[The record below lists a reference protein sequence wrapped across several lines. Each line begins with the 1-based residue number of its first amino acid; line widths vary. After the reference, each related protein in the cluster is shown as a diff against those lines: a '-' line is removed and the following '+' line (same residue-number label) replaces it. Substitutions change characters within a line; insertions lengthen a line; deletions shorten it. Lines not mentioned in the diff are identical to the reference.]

1 MRAVWTIA
9 RRELNALFDHP
20 MGYILLVVFIAI
32 NNFLFFAQAYQLGVA
47 ELRPMLGLLPWLFL
61 FFIPAVTMR
70 ALAEDLRSGTIE
82 VVLAQPITELELLI
96 GKYVGQVLFIWI
108 ALGLTLAIPLGFSI
122 GADLHLGVIFAQY
135 VGSALFAAGFAAI
148 GLWASSLGNTQITAF
163 IVGVAVMFLFVFMGL
178 DMLVTG
184 LPPVLA
190 TVAANLG
197 VLAHFENIS
206 RGVVDLRDVVYFVTL
221 SAVFLVLAYGALIG
235 RKLAPKGDALKR
247 MRTGT
252 IVLVV
257 TLIVVNLFGRHI
269 GGRLDFTPGNVYT
282 LSRATR
288 DIARNLHDI
297 VTIKL
302 FVSRE
307 LPPQIA
313 LSKRDIDD
321 LLSDLRSA
329 GGGNIRVIER
339 DPAEDEEV
347 ANDARS
353 LGIMPVQ
360 FNVVG
365 QDQLTVQEGYM
376 GLAVQYADETE
387 TIPLI
392 RTTDDLEY
400 RLASYIRT
408 LTREAEPLIGLV
420 AEGGMSIPG
429 QQAQGPTYNTIRGAL
444 DEMYEVR
451 NVNLST
457 EMVVPGEFSALVLAG
472 SPPMIEDSVAAK
484 VQAYLQGGG
493 NALVMASGMQLS
505 PQMQQPFAGPTPVA
519 WNQVLEPY
527 GVSVGTNMV
536 FDLLANERVS
546 VPANFGR
553 IFVSY
558 PFWLR
563 GLSTKAASVNQEI
576 ESVFMPWS
584 SEVDTAE
591 AAAGTITPL
600 FVTSNAGGVES
611 GQAYIDPRRTEF
623 PQNDLASRLVGVMVN
638 PANAVDGA
646 EDDPEPTDETS
657 MPTAPAGRVVVLGN
671 GEFATDQW
679 VRNAPQN
686 VTFVLN
692 TVDWLV
698 QDEGLIGIRSKDR
711 SPPPL
716 VFESATLRDFVR
728 YGNVYGIPLL
738 IVIAAIVRLLK
749 RRQAKRQQYV
759 PFTRQEVT

>member
-1 MRAVWTIA
+1 MKPIWTIA
-9 RRELNALFDHP
+9 RRELKSVFDHP
-20 MGYILLVVFIAI
+20 MGYILLVVFVGL
-32 NNFLFFAQAYQLGVA
+32 NNFLFFAQAYQMGIA
-47 ELRPMLGLLPWLFL
+47 ELRPMLGLIPWLFL

-70 ALAEDLRSGTIE
+70 SLAEDLRSGTIE

-96 GKYVGQVLFIWI
+96 GKYLGQVLFIWI
-108 ALGLTLAIPLGFSI
+108 ALAITLAIPLGLSL
-122 GADLHLGVIFAQY
+122 GADLHVGVIFAQY
-135 VGSALFAAGFAAI
+135 IGTALFAAGFAAI
-148 GLWASSLGNTQITAF
+148 GVWASSLGNTQITAF
-163 IVGVAVMFLFVFMGL
+163 IVGVAVMFFFVFLGL

-197 VLAHFENIS
+197 VLAHFENIG

-221 SAVFLVLAYGALIG
+221 AAVFLVLAYGVIIG

-247 MRTGT
+247 LRTGT
-252 IVLVV
+252 AVLVV

-282 LSRATR
+282 LSRATKE
-288 DIARNLHDI
+288 IAGNLNDI

-365 QDQLTVQEGYM
+365 QDQLTVQEGFM
-376 GLAVQYADETE
+376 GIAVQYADETE

-392 RTTDDLEY
+392 RSTDDLEY

-408 LTREAEPLIGLV
+408 LTRETEPTIGLV

-429 QQAQGPTYNTIRGAL
+429 QPAQGPTYNTVRGAL
-444 DEMYEVR
+444 EEMYQVR
-451 NVNLST
+451 NVNLET
-457 EMVVPGEFSALVLAG
+457 EIVRPGEFAALVLAG
-472 SPPMIEDSVAAK
+472 SPPMIEDSVAEK
-484 VQAYLQGGG
+484 VKAYLEGGG
-493 NALVMASGMQLS
+493 NALIMAAGMQLS

-527 GVSVGTNMV
+527 GVSVSTNMV
-536 FDLLANERVS
+536 YDLLANERVS
-546 VPANFGR
+546 IPANFGR

-563 GLSTKAASVNQEI
+563 ALSTKMATVNQEI
-576 ESVFMPWS
+576 ESVFLPWT
-584 SEVDTAE
+584 SEVDTSGATS
-591 AAAGTITPL
+591 GTITPL
-600 FVTSNAGGVES
+600 FMTSDGGGVES
-611 GQAYIDPRRTEF
+611 GQAYIDPRRTDF
-623 PQNDLASRLVGVMVN
+623 PQDDLGSRVVGVLVN
-638 PANAVDGA
+638 PAGAGEGA
-646 EDDPEPTDETS
+646 EAGPEDEEGAT
-657 MPTAPAGRVVVLGN
+657 TATPPAGRVVVVGN

-698 QDEGLIGIRSKDR
+698 QDEGLISIRSKDR

-716 VFESATLRDFVR
+716 VFESAALRDFVR
-728 YGNVYGIPLL
+728 YVNVYGIPLL
-738 IVIAAIVRLLK
+738 IVVAAIVRLLNRK
-749 RRQAKRQQYV
+749 QAQRQEYV
-759 PFTRQEVT
+759 PFTRQEVA

>member
-1 MRAVWTIA
+1 MKAIWTIA
-9 RRELNALFDHP
+9 RRELNSLFDHP
-20 MGYILLVVFIAI
+20 MGYILLVVFIGV
-32 NNFLFFAQAYQLGVA
+32 NNFLFFAQAMQMNIA
-47 ELRPMLGLLPWLFL
+47 ELRPMLGLMPWLFL

-96 GKYVGQVLFIWI
+96 GKYLGQVLFIWI
-108 ALGLTLAIPLGFSI
+108 ALAVTLAIPLGMSL
-122 GADLHLGVIFAQY
+122 GADLHLGLIFAQY
-135 VGSALFAAGFAAI
+135 IGTALFAAGFAAI
-148 GLWASSLGNTQITAF
+148 GVWASSLGNTQITAF
-163 IVGVAVMFLFVFMGL
+163 IVGVAVMFFFVFLGL
-178 DMLVTG
+178 DMMVTG

-197 VLAHFENIS
+197 VLAHFENIG
-206 RGVVDLRDVVYFVTL
+206 RGVVDLRDVVYFLTL
-221 SAVFLVLAYGALIG
+221 AAVFLVLAYGVLIG

-252 IVLVV
+252 VVLVV
-257 TLIVVNLFGRHI
+257 TLIIVNLFGRHI
-269 GGRLDFTPGNVYT
+269 GGRVDFTPGNVYT
-282 LSRATR
+282 LSRATKE
-288 DIARNLHDI
+288 IARNLHDI

-321 LLSDLRSA
+321 LLGDLRSA
-329 GGGNIRVIER
+329 GRGNIRVVEL
-339 DPAEDEEV
+339 DPADDEE
-347 ANDARS
+347 AASDAQS

-392 RTTDDLEY
+392 RGTDDLEY

-408 LTREAEPLIGLV
+408 LTRESEPLIGLV
-420 AEGGMSIPG
+420 AEAGMSIPG
-429 QQAQGPTYNTIRGAL
+429 QQAQGPTYNTIRAAL

-451 NVNLST
+451 NVSLAT
-457 EMVVPGEFSALVLAG
+457 EAVLPGEFSALVLAG
-472 SPPMIEDSVAAK
+472 SPPMIDDSVAAK
-484 VQAYLQGGG
+484 VQGYLQGGG

-527 GVSVGTNMV
+527 GVAVSTNMV
-536 FDLLANERVS
+536 YDLLANERVS

-563 GLSTKAASVNQEI
+563 GLSTKAATVNQEI
-576 ESVFMPWS
+576 ETVFLPWT
-584 SEVDTAE
+584 SEVDTAG
-591 AAAGTITPL
+591 AAPGTVTPL

-611 GQAYIDPRRTEF
+611 GQAYIDPRREDF
-623 PQNDLASRLVGVMVN
+623 PQTDLASRLVGVMVN
-638 PANAVDGA
+638 PANATDGA
-646 EDDPEPTDETS
+646 EDDAED
-657 MPTAPAGRVVVLGN
+657 TADGATVTRPPGRLVVLGN
-671 GEFATDQW
+671 GEFASDQW

-716 VFESATLRDFVR
+716 VLEGATRDFVR
-728 YGNVYGIPLL
+728 YGNVVGIPLL
-738 IVIAAIVRLLK
+738 IIFAGLVRLLR

-759 PFTRQEVT
+759 PFTREEVA

>member
-302 FVSRE
+302 FVST
-307 LPPQIA
+307 
-313 LSKRDIDD
+313 S
-321 LLSDLRSA
+321 
-329 GGGNIRVIER
+329 
-339 DPAEDEEV
+339 
-347 ANDARS
+347 
-353 LGIMPVQ
+353 
-360 FNVVG
+360 
-365 QDQLTVQEGYM
+365 
-376 GLAVQYADETE
+376 
-387 TIPLI
+387 TIC
-392 RTTDDLEY
+392 
-400 RLASYIRT
+400 
-408 LTREAEPLIGLV
+408 
-420 AEGGMSIPG
+420 
-429 QQAQGPTYNTIRGAL
+429 
-444 DEMYEVR
+444 
-451 NVNLST
+451 
-457 EMVVPGEFSALVLAG
+457 
-472 SPPMIEDSVAAK
+472 
-484 VQAYLQGGG
+484 
-493 NALVMASGMQLS
+493 
-505 PQMQQPFAGPTPVA
+505 
-519 WNQVLEPY
+519 
-527 GVSVGTNMV
+527 
-536 FDLLANERVS
+536 
-546 VPANFGR
+546 
-553 IFVSY
+553 
-558 PFWLR
+558 
-563 GLSTKAASVNQEI
+563 
-576 ESVFMPWS
+576 
-584 SEVDTAE
+584 
-591 AAAGTITPL
+591 
-600 FVTSNAGGVES
+600 
-611 GQAYIDPRRTEF
+611 
-623 PQNDLASRLVGVMVN
+623 
-638 PANAVDGA
+638 
-646 EDDPEPTDETS
+646 
-657 MPTAPAGRVVVLGN
+657 
-671 GEFATDQW
+671 
-679 VRNAPQN
+679 
-686 VTFVLN
+686 
-692 TVDWLV
+692 
-698 QDEGLIGIRSKDR
+698 
-711 SPPPL
+711 
-716 VFESATLRDFVR
+716 SATS
-728 YGNVYGIPLL
+728 G
-738 IVIAAIVRLLK
+738 
-749 RRQAKRQQYV
+749 RRAGAT
-759 PFTRQEVT
+759 FG